1 MQYRKFGSLD
11 LKVSALGFGA
21 MRLPVKDGEID
32 EPEATRMIRYAVD
45 HGVNF
50 VDTAYVYHNGTSE
63 GFVGRALKDGYRE
76 KVKLTTKLPSW
87 DVKSKADFDRF
98 LDEQLRR
105 LDTDYL
111 DFYLLHSMGKKRWT
125 ELRDLGILDWAEE
138 AMAKGLFR
146 HLGFSFHD
154 DAEAFKQIIDD
165 YNWAM
170 CLVQYNY
177 MDVDNQ
183 AGREGVQYAA
193 DKGVAVAVMEPLLGG
208 NLASR
213 AEAVQAVWDKAAKK
227 RTPVEWALHWLW
239 SQPEVSTVLSGMTT
253 MEQVKQ
259 NVAYAAA
266 AKVEMLNPEELALFD
281 EARAIHEALTAIPCT
296 ECGYCK
302 PCPSGVD
309 ITENISLY
317 NDAVKYEMLE
327 TCRKRYRFW
336 ENAYKTNPMFGEKI
350 QAANCTA
357 CGECEEKCPQSI
369 PISRWMEIID
379 DVMGKG
385 KPVVKKLDQQ

>member
-1 MQYRKFGSLD
+1 MQYRSFGSLD
-11 LKVSALGFGA
+11 FEVSALGFGA
-21 MRLPVKDGEID
+21 MRLPVIEGEID
-32 EPEATRMIRYAVD
+32 ETEATRMIHYAVD

-50 VDTAYVYHNGTSE
+50 IDTAYVYHNGTSE
-63 GFVGRALKDGYRE
+63 SFVGKALKDGYRE
-76 KVKLTTKLPSW
+76 KIKLTTKLPSW

-105 LDTDYL
+105 LDVEYL
-111 DFYLLHSMGKKRWT
+111 DFYLLHSMNKKRWI
-125 ELRDLGILDWAEE
+125 ELRDLGILDWAEK
-138 AMAKGLFR
+138 AMADGYFR

-154 DAEAFKQIIDD
+154 DTEAFKQIIDD
-165 YNWAM
+165 YSWAM

-177 MDVDNQ
+177 MDINNQ

-213 AEAVQAVWDKAAKK
+213 PESVQTVWDKVATR

-239 SQPEVSTVLSGMTT
+239 NQPEVSTVLSGMST
-253 MEQVKQ
+253 MEQVKE

-266 AKVEMLNPEELALFD
+266 SRVGILTPEELALFD
-281 EARAIHEALTAIPCT
+281 EARVIHESLTAIPCT

-327 TCRKRYRFW
+327 ACSKRYRWW
-336 ENAYKTNPMFGEKI
+336 ENAYKTNPMFEEKI
-350 QAANCTA
+350 QAANCTS

-369 PISRWMEIID
+369 PISRWMETID
-379 DVMGKG
+379 DVLGKG
-385 KPVVKKLDQQ
+385 KPVVKKLEQ

>member
-1 MQYRKFGSLD
+1 MQYRSFGSLD
-11 LKVSALGFGA
+11 FEVSALGFGA
-21 MRLPVKDGEID
+21 MRLPVKEGEID
-32 EPEATRMIRYAVD
+32 ETEATRMIHYAVD

-50 VDTAYVYHNGTSE
+50 IDTAYVYHNGTSE
-63 GFVGRALKDGYRE
+63 GFVGKALKDGYRE
-76 KVKLTTKLPSW
+76 KVMLTTKLPSW

-105 LDTDYL
+105 LDVDYL
-111 DFYLLHSMGKKRWT
+111 DFYLLHSMNKKRWI
-125 ELRDLGILDWAEE
+125 ELRDLGILDWAEK
-138 AMAKGLFR
+138 AMADGYFR

-154 DAEAFKQIIDD
+154 DTEAFKQIIDD
-165 YNWAM
+165 YSWAM

-177 MDVDNQ
+177 MDINNQ

-213 AEAVQAVWDKAAKK
+213 PESVQTVWDKASNN

-239 SQPEVSTVLSGMTT
+239 SQPEVSTVLSGMST
-253 MEQVKQ
+253 MEQVKE

-266 AKVEMLNPEELALFD
+266 SRVGILTPEELALFD
-281 EARAIHEALTAIPCT
+281 EARMIHESLTAIPCT

-327 TCRKRYRFW
+327 ACSKRYRWW

-350 QAANCTA
+350 QAANCTS

-369 PISRWMEIID
+369 PISQWMETID
-379 DVMGKG
+379 DVLGKG
-385 KPVVKKLDQQ
+385 KPIVKKLEQ